1 MAAVHILIFG
11 EMAGF
16 KIVPFIVTH
25 VKMKNFFH
33 GAMKKKISANEK
45 LPICMKTTD
54 TCIKLLLYRSQDLV
68 SWHNG

>member
-16 KIVPFIVTH
+16 EIVPLIAFH

-33 GAMKKKISANEK
+33 GAMKKFFQ
-45 LPICMKTTD
+45 PIR
-54 TCIKLLLYRSQDLV
+54 TCQFA
-68 SWHNG
+68 